1 MVEKISNVSSPAAS
15 AGTRIETSISL
26 AEPDVAWVAE
36 RQSAINDGHPSPG
49 ARRRSDHDGGPT
61 DEQDSGDGG
70 KNAADPVI
78 SKLSGESERIGT
90 GNLDEDDVPFGRHTG
105 FI

>member
-1 MVEKISNVSSPAAS
+1 MVEKISKVASPAAS
-15 AGTRIETSISL
+15 LATRIETSISP

-36 RQSAINDGHPSPG
+36 RQSAINDGHPLPG
-49 ARRRSDHDGGPT
+49 ARRRRDHDGGAT
-61 DEQDSGDGG
+61 DEEESGDGG

-78 SKLSGESERIGT
+78 PKLSGESERIGT

-105 FI
+105 FV